1 MKNKLMMFVLLG
13 MILLSV
19 SSVSAFELNPFADKK
34 IYEPTLKED
43 VSDFIKQDFNEQY
56 GVIKLSKTFFWIDT
70 DKVAEYSLIENTE
83 QCLINCEAR
92 GKAVLYSP
100 GKLFDD
106 LNFIDKRGL
115 SLDINAKYLIKTIET
130 YEVEVPD
137 TYKEVCEKVASNLTK
152 GDYENSCYEVVDSY
166 KKETRENEVWVE
178 YKGEELKA
186 GEYEWKVQGTKSP
199 TKAIDFIPT
208 ARGKAFNE
216 WAWWDG
222 HWGFKRKIEIQENKG
237 LTLINY
243 GKNIS
248 IDTASLISDGK
259 LQSNCQDVRFTNED
273 ESQELK
279 WVNLTACNSANTIF
293 QIEMN
298 ISQSVNTTIYFYYGN
313 SGATNP
319 NYATNLFW
327 DNTNKI
333 ISQNLMNVTFGTS
346 NTDIPMTLL
355 FKNYGTTLNMG
366 GTGVNNAGSIGFNSR
381 DISVSLIENTPSK
394 MTILYNYAIRNNGG
408 GSNWL
413 AYVTEKWEFEPF
425 KPYAK
430 VTINSTYSSV
440 GDWNRFL
447 RFSTASTNIN
457 YSATSTF
464 TTTTTSHNNEAGN
477 FGESGQ
483 LMSQING
490 TNVWFD
496 YRSGQQ
502 IGISS
507 LSTFPTTQIYP
518 AWSRSDTYYCTAGGG
533 NNCYG
538 VGLHINNQ
546 GTNAGALTFY
556 ITAGETS
563 NFFSIGENYNYFINN
578 EENAESV
585 IVALN
590 SPINAFNSSSQTIDF
605 NATITPTKAD
615 LINVTF
621 RAGDIIETT
630 SISGNESLVYNW
642 TKTFADGDYS
652 WNVTA
657 CGEGESTAILCS
669 TTASRNFTIDT
680 IPPSL
685 TLNSPLTNFTTL
697 TLPINVTLNF
707 TATDSH
713 LSSCWYNYNGTNTTL
728 TCNTTQTINVTTSG
742 AHSIDYYSNDT
753 FGNLASGTA
762 PFYVYYITRN
772 ATATNPITEGGIS
785 SHSFYLNMTD
795 ITNFNA
801 TAELYWNGTSQ
812 GLGTKTTLSN
822 NALRFDKN
830 IVVPSINGTS
840 VNWTWVYNISGNP
853 NVTDYNLTGS
863 QTYIKVNISECGA
876 GTYQILNYTLYDQ
889 DTRALGSTANASIE
903 VDLTLTS
910 QANDSLSWQYHST
923 KSSATSFLICLPSG
937 ALNNSAYNLDSV
949 SKYTYQDHVI
959 QYHYI
964 ESFNLTNDSI
974 PQTIRLYPLSTAKS
988 TSFLVN
994 YQDENY
1000 IYVENAVID
1009 VWRRYV
1015 GDGVFFSVEH
1025 GKTDANGQTRLH
1037 LVTEDIIYKFLV
1049 WQDGELV
1056 YTSPEF
1062 LALCQATPCQINLR
1076 QSTED
1081 TAGFSERD
1089 NLIYDYD
1096 FNKTTRTASFT
1107 FATKDNTQTEIN
1119 MTILSSNQY
1128 ENDTAC
1134 TTSLTTSGGQIDCAI
1149 PLAYTNTSYQTIIY
1163 QDGQYFGT
1171 AFDSLTPNSMEIF
1184 GYTGLILTAIS
1195 YLMLALMG
1203 ISSGI
1208 ATIIFGIIGLVF
1220 MGIIQ
1225 IFESGNVFGMASAII
1240 WLIVAGI
1247 IIIIK
1252 ITKRR
1257 IQ

>member
-1 MKNKLMMFVLLG
+1 MLLLG
-13 MILLSV
+13 MVILSL
-19 SSVSAFELNPFADKK
+19 SSVSALELNPFADKK
-34 IYEPTLKED
+34 IYEPILKED

-56 GVIKLSKTFFWIDT
+56 GVIKLSKTFFWIET
-70 DKVAEYSLIENTE
+70 DKIAEYSLIENTE

-152 GDYENSCYEVVDSY
+152 GDYENSCYEIVDSY

-216 WAWWDG
+216 WAWWNGD
-222 HWGFKRKIEIQENKG
+222 WQFKREINLSTSSGYTSTNYSIRLNVSYSANMKSDFADLRFINGSENAELGYWINTTGTSNGNYADVYVRVPENITTSNLSIYMYYGNPSATTTSSCPSAFLFCDLADSDNSASWLKNSEPSGQNTGATPSLSWGSGEYTITITENRGGWVYAPINITSDKIEILVDMKNQGALNPQPG
-237 LTLINY
+237 LGLRRDTAFATGTNY
-243 GKNIS
+243 GQFVTYNLWNYS
-248 IDTASLISDGK
+248 TSSL
-259 LQSNCQDVRFTNED
+259 
-273 ESQELK
+273 
-279 WVNLTACNSANTIF
+279 SAI
-293 QIEMN
+293 
-298 ISQSVNTTIYFYYGN
+298 
-313 SGATNP
+313 
-319 NYATNLFW
+319 
-327 DNTNKI
+327 
-333 ISQNLMNVTFGTS
+333 GTS
-346 NTDIPMTLL
+346 
-355 FKNYGTTLNMG
+355 GSG
-366 GTGVNNAGSIGFNSR
+366 G
-381 DISVSLIENTPSK
+381 
-394 MTILYNYAIRNNGG
+394 
-408 GSNWL
+408 
-413 AYVTEKWEFEPF
+413 
-425 KPYAK
+425 
-430 VTINSTYSSV
+430 
-440 GDWNRFL
+440 
-447 RFSTASTNIN
+447 
-457 YSATSTF
+457 
-464 TTTTTSHNNEAGN
+464 TTTTSTYQLNRYIVQFDSNTQNSSLTPTDNFNRNATSKVFYGN
-477 FGESGQ
+477 PGIYFFQNGGSNAMQFKNFLVKRFSSNVPTAYFGEE
-483 LMSQING
+483 II
-490 TNVWFD
+490 VE
-496 YRSGQQ
+496 
-502 IGISS
+502 
-507 LSTFPTTQIYP
+507 
-518 AWSRSDTYYCTAGGG
+518 
-533 NNCYG
+533 G
-538 VGLHINNQ
+538 V
-546 GTNAGALTFY
+546 
-556 ITAGETS
+556 S
-563 NFFSIGENYNYFINN
+563 
-578 EENAESV
+578 
-585 IVALN
+585 VALS

-605 NATITPTKAD
+605 NATITPTSAD

-621 RAGDIIETT
+621 RAGAIEETN

-652 WNVTA
+652 WNITA
-657 CGEGESTAILCS
+657 CGEGESTSILCS

-685 TLNSPLTNFTTL
+685 TLNAPLTNFTTL

-713 LSSCWYNYNGTNTTL
+713 LSSCWYGYNGTNTTF
-728 TCNTTQTINVTTSG
+728 TCNTNQTINITTSG
-742 AHSIDYYSNDT
+742 AHSINYYANDT
-753 FGNLASGTA
+753 LGNEANGTA
-762 PFYVYYITRN
+762 PFYVYHVTRN

-785 SHSFYLNMTD
+785 SHSFYLNMTN
-795 ITNFNA
+795 IASFNA
-801 TAELYWNGTSQ
+801 TAELYWNGTSY

-822 NALRFDKN
+822 DSLRFDKN
-830 IVVPSINGTS
+830 IIVPSINGTS

-853 NVTDYNLTGS
+853 NVTNYDLNGS
-863 QTYIKVNISECGA
+863 QTYIKVNITECGA
-876 GTYQILNYTLYDQ
+876 GTYRILNYTMYDQ
-889 DTRALGSTANASIE
+889 ETRALGSTVNASIE
-903 VDLTLTS
+903 IDLTLTS
-910 QANDSLSWQYHST
+910 QANTSLNWQYHAT
-923 KSSATSFLICLPSG
+923 KSSSTSFLICLPSG
-937 ALNNSAYNLDSV
+937 ALNNSAYNLDSIA
-949 SKYTYQDHVI
+949 KYSYQDHVI

-964 ESFNLTNDSI
+964 EKFNLTNSTI
-974 PQTIRLYPLSTAKS
+974 PQTIRLYPLATAKS

-1049 WQDGELV
+1049 WQNGELV

-1076 QSTED
+1076 KSISDQD
-1081 TAGFSERD
+1081 GFSERD
-1089 NLIYDYD
+1089 NIIYDYS
-1096 FNKTTRTASFT
+1096 FNKETRTASFT

-1128 ENDTAC
+1128 ANETAC
-1134 TTSLTTSGGQIDCAI
+1134 STTLTTSGGQIDCII
-1149 PLAYTNTSYQTIIY
+1149 PTAFTNTSYQTIITK
-1163 QDGQYFGT
+1163 DGKYFGT
-1171 AFDSLTPNSMEIF
+1171 AFDSLAPNSIEIF
-1184 GYTGLILTAIS
+1184 GYTGLILTAIAF
-1195 YLMLALMG
+1195 LMLALMG

-1208 ATIIFGIIGLVF
+1208 ATIIFGILGLAFMGLV
-1220 MGIIQ
+1220 Q
-1225 IFESGNVFGMASAII
+1225 IFESGSAIGIGSAII
-1240 WLIVAGI
+1240 WLIVGGV